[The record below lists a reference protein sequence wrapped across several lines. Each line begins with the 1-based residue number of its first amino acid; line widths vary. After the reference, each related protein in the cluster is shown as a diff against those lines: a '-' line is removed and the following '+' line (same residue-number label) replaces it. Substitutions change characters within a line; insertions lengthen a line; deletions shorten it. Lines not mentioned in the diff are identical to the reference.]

1 MIQAFSSAKLA
12 MRAEQT
18 RLDTI
23 ANNIANINTQGFRG
37 SSITFKD
44 TLYTVM
50 EDNTVRGTGS
60 IVAAASRSMNQGTP
74 IQTGVNL
81 DFMIDGTGFFKVER
95 SDGTQ
100 AYTRMGRFA
109 VSAEQGGQYLV
120 TASGDYVLDQN
131 NNKIRIPDGT
141 NDIAVSTDGTLKT
154 ADGTPIAKLNIACFS
169 NPDGL
174 SSIGNDCFVA
184 TAASG
189 TAKNA
194 TSYTVKNGVLEG
206 SNVDYAQEMV
216 KLITTQRAYTIA
228 GKALQTVDEMRG
240 TANNMRA

>member
-12 MRAEQT
+12 MRAQQT

-23 ANNIANINTQGFRG
+23 ANNIANINTQGFRSG
-37 SSITFKD
+37 AITFKD
-44 TLYTVM
+44 TLYTTM
-50 EDNTVRGTGS
+50 EDGTVRGTGA
-60 IVAAASRSMNQGTP
+60 IVAASARSMNQGTP
-74 IQTGVNL
+74 MQTGVSL

-120 TASGDYVLDQN
+120 TANGDYVLDQN
-131 NNKIRIPDGT
+131 NSKISIPNGT
-141 NDIAVSTDGTLKT
+141 KDIAVSTDGTLKT
-154 ADGTPIAKLNIACFS
+154 AGGTVIAKLNIACFS

-184 TAASG
+184 TEASG
-189 TAKNA
+189 AAKNA

-228 GKALQTVDEMRG
+228 GKALQTVDEMRA